1 MIPCRQVIVY
11 YLGMVNSPAY
21 CQHSGVS
28 LYVGAA
34 FKKMA
39 GVIMGLKHSRV
50 NAQLL
55 SLPFLDNA
63 NSPFMVQQC
72 VLSEDGFKAIY
83 FTTFRNRICRKFFG
97 SLSLAWFSL
106 TSLSQDDIVLVYNHA
121 PEYFLFLC
129 LLRFRGISAYHDIED
144 VPISSDNTIEGFV
157 ERLFFRL
164 TFLLTC
170 KRKIVVSRQA
180 ANLLKLR
187 NYLVINGVFT
197 NRPGCID
204 DAGSKWT
211 NLLSGGRLCIHYG
224 GTLCAET
231 GLDLFIKALNILDE
245 SYTGSRP
252 IAFFVSGI
260 GNIGRVSDL
269 ANCLINHRIK
279 VSVSPKAP
287 LAQYENI
294 VSLCHV
300 SLSLRSPNAPISS
313 TTFPS
318 KVIEAS
324 SRGLALITTD
334 VSDMRQVYDDRS
346 AFFLSGFDP
355 HELSNLISLIASDS
369 ESIYATSCAG
379 RDQVNKRFS
388 PEVVG
393 KSLKSFL
400 RISC

>member
-1 MIPCRQVIVY
+1 MIPCRQVVVY

-21 CQHSGVS
+21 CKHSGVS

-39 GVIMGLKHSRV
+39 GIIMGLKHSGV

-63 NSPFMVQQC
+63 NSPFMVEQC
-72 VLSEDGFKAIY
+72 VLSGDGFRAIY
-83 FTTFRNRICRKFFG
+83 FTTFRNRIYRKFFG
-97 SLSLAWFSL
+97 SLSLAWCAL
-106 TSLSQDDIVLVYNHA
+106 TALSRDDIVLVYNHA

-129 LLRFRGISAYHDIED
+129 LLRLKGITVYHDIED
-144 VPISSDNTIEGFV
+144 VPISSDNTIDGFV

-164 TFLLTC
+164 TFLLSC

-180 ANLLKLR
+180 ASLLKLR
-187 NYLVINGVFT
+187 NYLILNGAFA
-197 NRPGCID
+197 NRTGFVD
-204 DAGSKWT
+204 DTSSKWT
-211 NLLSGGRLCIHYG
+211 DLLSGGRLCIHYG
-224 GTLCAET
+224 GTLSPET

-260 GNIGRVSDL
+260 GDIGRVSDL

-346 AFFLSGFDP
+346 AFYLSSFDP
-355 HELSNLISLIASDS
+355 HELSNLISLVASDS